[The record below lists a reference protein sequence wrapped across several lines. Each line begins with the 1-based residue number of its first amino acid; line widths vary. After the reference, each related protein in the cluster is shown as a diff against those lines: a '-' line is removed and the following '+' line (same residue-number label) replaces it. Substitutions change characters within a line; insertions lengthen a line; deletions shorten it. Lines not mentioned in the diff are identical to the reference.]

1 MRLRACSVTTDKIIS
16 NDRVVLVLSQHSLL
30 LPVGHNPKS
39 IHKRERISTDFSGHW
54 IIKVNIAVCAGNR
67 QESGLDLFEN
77 FWSSLTIWEIFVFDS
92 ETQRAVF
99 PVLFFQRYTLK
110 EIAKPCKISKAKI
123 YRARF
128 SYFHVLLT

>member
-16 NDRVVLVLSQHSLL
+16 NEHVVLVLSQQSLL

-39 IHKRERISTDFSGHW
+39 IHKRERISIDFSGHR
-54 IIKVNIAVCAGNR
+54 IIKVNIAVREENR

-77 FWSSLTIWEIFVFDS
+77 VWSSLTIWEIFVFDS

>member
-1 MRLRACSVTTDKIIS
+1 M
-16 NDRVVLVLSQHSLL
+16 
-30 LPVGHNPKS
+30 
-39 IHKRERISTDFSGHW
+39 
-54 IIKVNIAVCAGNR
+54 
-67 QESGLDLFEN
+67 
-77 FWSSLTIWEIFVFDS
+77 FDS
-92 ETQRAVF
+92 EAQRAVL